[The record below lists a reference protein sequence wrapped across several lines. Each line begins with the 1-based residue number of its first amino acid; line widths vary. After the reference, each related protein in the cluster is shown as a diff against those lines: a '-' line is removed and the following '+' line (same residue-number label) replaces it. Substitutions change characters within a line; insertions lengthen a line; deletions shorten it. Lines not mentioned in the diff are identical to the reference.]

1 MQPVAG
7 YRTGTG
13 VALVPQYRRISEMP
27 SERFSMIKHSLCRR
41 MRNFDN
47 SIVPVDAVLRNA
59 VLFEELFLKGKKLSF
74 ADETVVQ
81 HNASDSHTRN
91 VAGYSIA
98 ERILVCVNDLHI
110 YRGSRNFD
118 LCRWLDCPSGTL
130 LIPPS
135 GFAFRGAESA
145 I

>member
-1 MQPVAG
+1 
-7 YRTGTG
+7 
-13 VALVPQYRRISEMP
+13 MP
-27 SERFSMIKHSLCRR
+27 
-41 MRNFDN
+41 NFDN

-91 VAGYSIA
+91 VTGYSIT

-110 YRGSRNFD
+110 YRRSRDFD
-118 LCRWLDCPSGTL
+118 LRRGLNYPSG
-130 LIPPS
+130 IP
-135 GFAFRGAESA
+135 GW
-145 I
+145 

>member
-1 MQPVAG
+1 
-7 YRTGTG
+7 
-13 VALVPQYRRISEMP
+13 
-27 SERFSMIKHSLCRR
+27 MIKHSLCRR

-91 VAGYSIA
+91 VAGYSIT
-98 ERILVCVNDLHI
+98 ERILARVNDLDI
-110 YRGSRNFD
+110 YRGSRCFD
-118 LCRWLDCPSGTL
+118 LLGLNHPSGAVTRTTIWTCIL
-130 LIPPS
+130 WNRTCGLTGS
-135 GFAFRGAESA
+135 QM
-145 I
+145 